1 MSLGKN
7 IFVKRKENGMT
18 QEDLADHLGVSRQAV
33 SDWER
38 DVKKPET
45 QKLIDLAKLLDASI
59 DWLCA
64 DELASSEALREEQPV
79 EGEKQTESWPDGRVL
94 KIAPVLLE
102 FARRVDE
109 ITADMYISQDKEAG
123 Q

>member
-1 MSLGKN
+1 MSLGNN
-7 IFVKRKENGMT
+7 IHIKRKETGIT
-18 QEDLADHLGVSRQAV
+18 QEDLANRLGVSRQAV

-45 QKLIDLAKLLDASI
+45 QNLINLAKLLDASL

-64 DELASSEALREEQPV
+64 DELVGAGTPRDKICVKCEEQL
-79 EGEKQTESWPDGRVL
+79 ESKADGKAL
-94 KIAPVLLE
+94 KITPALLE
-102 FARRVDE
+102 FARRADE
-109 ITADMYISQDKEAG
+109 ITADIYISKDKEDL